1 MRWRKCMKP
10 PNCTF
15 CELRW
20 EIESLLK
27 TKYRDFKPF
36 VLSQNVEVFL
46 GFLKSSDFLCD
57 KLHRGKIEV
66 WGHETKYD
74 HPEDPLPPERDIRRS
89 PKQVLIPKSYWKLNR
104 INLPREYIREIDTYN
119 DEEIEY
125 TRIKFNKKQALREI
139 EEFFAKDP
147 QEVFDRFNKQ
157 L

>member
-10 PNCTF
+10 PNCTL

-57 KLHRGKIEV
+57 KLHKGKIGV

-89 PKQVLIPKSYWKLNR
+89 PKQVLIPKSTGNSTELTC
-104 INLPREYIREIDTYN
+104 RENI
-119 DEEIEY
+119 
-125 TRIKFNKKQALREI
+125 
-139 EEFFAKDP
+139 
-147 QEVFDRFNKQ
+147 
-157 L
+157 

>member
-10 PNCTF
+10 PNCTL

-57 KLHRGKIEV
+57 KLHKGKI
-66 WGHETKYD
+66 GAGDTK
-74 HPEDPLPPERDIRRS
+74 PNMTILKTLSPLRGISDDLQSRFLYQKATGNSTE
-89 PKQVLIPKSYWKLNR
+89 LTC
-104 INLPREYIREIDTYN
+104 RENI
-119 DEEIEY
+119 
-125 TRIKFNKKQALREI
+125 
-139 EEFFAKDP
+139 
-147 QEVFDRFNKQ
+147 
-157 L
+157 